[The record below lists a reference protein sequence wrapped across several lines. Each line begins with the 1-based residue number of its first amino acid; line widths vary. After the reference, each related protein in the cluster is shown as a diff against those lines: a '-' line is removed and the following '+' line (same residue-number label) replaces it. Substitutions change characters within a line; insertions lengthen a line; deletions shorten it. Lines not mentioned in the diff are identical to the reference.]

1 VVGGGGEWMV
11 TSNIL
16 LRVEYLP
23 YGIDTRNSLNAFAD
37 PIPAPLPVASNWS
50 RETIQVLRVAGSY
63 KF

>member
-1 VVGGGGEWMV
+1 MV

-16 LRVEYLP
+16 LRVEYLL

-50 RETIQVLRVAGSY
+50 TEIQVLRVAGSY